1 MAYSEITNAE
11 IDTDSPLTQT
21 LMTKLRDNP
30 LFALAGDGFY
40 NGAGWHPV
48 DWTASDQTGDGL
60 IYDNAVD
67 GNVANVT
74 YALEDGWDYLFMLD
88 GIDVGSAFGSFF
100 LLQDSSDGSSFSN
113 VISSTELFGGEIVEC
128 FFHLTLPRWAGAS
141 MPGLLHY
148 GLVEDDGNLSAGT
161 RFMNADVVHSVRFL
175 PSSGTIDEGKIYAFR
190 RREYASGL

>member
-11 IDTDSPLTQT
+11 IDTDSPITQT

-30 LFALAGDGFY
+30 LFALSGAGFY

-67 GNVANVT
+67 GDVANVT

-88 GIDVGSAFGSFF
+88 EIDVGDPFGVSFR
-100 LLQDSSDGSSFSN
+100 LQDSSDGSSFSN
-113 VISSTELFGGEIVEC
+113 VISSTELSANETLEC
-128 FFHLTLPRWAGAS
+128 FFHLTLPRWSGAS
-141 MPGLLHY
+141 MPGFLHY
-148 GLVEDDGNLSAGT
+148 GLVEDDGNFSAGT

-175 PSSGTIDEGKIYAFR
+175 PSSGDIDGGKIYAFR